1 MRTRTRV
8 AGKGSEVV
16 VLELLLAVASLAVGA
31 CVLNVL
37 GDWMSGRERATL
49 EWGSILVITLVG
61 SGLFL
66 LWEWSGVAG
75 VLAVIAG
82 WSVIGILWDK
92 ICGRQPDGPQSRQ

>member
-1 MRTRTRV
+1 M
-8 AGKGSEVV
+8 V
-16 VLELLLAVASLAVGA
+16 VLELLLAVASLVVGA

-37 GDWMSGRERATL
+37 GDWMAGRERATL

-61 SGLFL
+61 SVLFL
-66 LWEWSGVAG
+66 LWEWNGVLG

-92 ICGRQPDGPQSRQ
+92 LRGRQPDGTQSRQ

>member
-1 MRTRTRV
+1 M
-8 AGKGSEVV
+8 V

-66 LWEWSGVAG
+66 LWDWSGVVG

-92 ICGRQPDGPQSRQ
+92 ICGRQPDGRQSRQ